1 MTQSS
6 EGIGGGIGPG
16 SCGALYGSIEPPLA
30 AGDGIVFMGMIV
42 SERLAVER
50 HPVLWQQLPVSP
62 APLAGHQQ
70 TDPGQIP
77 CRQVGIGRRDER
89 AGGIGFPNGVA
100 NAQRFEHCSPW
111 IVGIAVGAD
120 NGFQRGG
127 QQVAVTAGVTKGLTR
142 RGVRSMRRSEPGHVV
157 APAGVEHGHHRRF
170 QRCVFVV
177 LLPVQ
182 ARGPV
187 QQVGHGHVGVYL
199 QGRIK
204 LRHRVVEL
212 EQAFA
217 VGHTEDGGHQA
228 LADRPGQVRRL
239 GRRRAGVA
247 FVDQLAVADHQ
258 QGIGADALASAVIA
272 GRKGVGLQSLKRRAG
287 RRRGGRPLL
296 GGPVFSLGREAEQQ
310 QENQGQAF
318 GHGGGSEIEP
328 AEPSRG

>member
-1 MTQSS
+1 
-6 EGIGGGIGPG
+6 
-16 SCGALYGSIEPPLA
+16 
-30 AGDGIVFMGMIV
+30 MGRG
-42 SERLAVER
+42 ER
-50 HPVLWQQLPVSP
+50 S
-62 APLAGHQQ
+62 
-70 TDPGQIP
+70 
-77 CRQVGIGRRDER
+77 
-89 AGGIGFPNGVA
+89 
-100 NAQRFEHCSPW
+100 
-111 IVGIAVGAD
+111 
-120 NGFQRGG
+120 
-127 QQVAVTAGVTKGLTR
+127 
-142 RGVRSMRRSEPGHVV
+142 HVV
-157 APAGVEHGHHRRF
+157 VTAGVEHGHYRRL

-177 LLPVQ
+177 FLPIQ

-187 QQVGHGHVGVYL
+187 QQVGHGHVGVFL

-258 QGIGADALASAVIA
+258 QGIGANALASGVIA
-272 GRKGVGLQSLKRRAG
+272 GWEGIGLQGLKRRASG
-287 RRRGGRPLL
+287 RRRGRPLL
-296 GGPVFSLGREAEQQ
+296 GGPAFSLGREAEQQ

-318 GHGGGSEIEP
+318 GHDGGSKIEP